1 MSSFSRKF
9 SKFIKS
15 PDSQDSRAIVF
26 IDSRINRW
34 DDLVQQAIPEVR
46 VIVLGL
52 MDDGISAITQIL
64 NTSFCREV
72 YLVSSGSPG
81 CLYLGGSELSWN
93 TLIQYE
99 SKLQSWFWHLD
110 FHAASSQLS
119 YSQLYLSGSNVA
131 MGDVGAE
138 FLTKLNL
145 MTGAAIA
152 ASTDVYSSKIFNS
165 TQ

>member
-1 MSSFSRKF
+1 MSSFYRKF

-15 PDSQDSRAIVF
+15 PDFPDSRAIVF

-34 DDLVQQAIPEVR
+34 EDLVQQAVPEVR

-72 YLVSSGSPG
+72 YLVCSGSPG

-93 TLIQYE
+93 TLIQHE

-110 FHAASSQLS
+110 FQAAS
-119 YSQLYLSGSNVA
+119 SQLYLSGSNVA

-152 ASTDVYSSKIFNS
+152 ASTDVYSSKIFVS

>member
-15 PDSQDSRAIVF
+15 PDSPDSRAIVF

-34 DDLVQQAIPEVR
+34 EDLVQQAVPEVR

-72 YLVSSGSPG
+72 YLVCSGSPG

-110 FHAASSQLS
+110 FSAAS
-119 YSQLYLSGSNVA
+119 SQLYLSGSNVA

>member
-1 MSSFSRKF
+1 MSPFYRKF
-9 SKFIKS
+9 SKFIKT
-15 PDSQDSRAIVF
+15 PDSPDSRAIVF

-34 DDLVQQAIPEVR
+34 EDLVQQAVPEVR

-72 YLVSSGSPG
+72 YFVCLGSPG

-110 FHAASSQLS
+110 VQAAS
-119 YSQLYLSGSNVA
+119 SQLYLSGSNVA
-131 MGDVGAE
+131 MGDAGAE

-145 MTGAAIA
+145 ITGAAIA
-152 ASTDVYSSKIFNS
+152 ASTDIYSSKVFNS

>member
-9 SKFIKS
+9 SKYIKS
-15 PDSQDSRAIVF
+15 PDSPDSRAIVF

-34 DDLVQQAIPEVR
+34 EDLVQQAIPEVR

-52 MDDGISAITQIL
+52 MDNGISAITQIL

-72 YLVSSGSPG
+72 YLVCSGSPG
-81 CLYLGGSELSWN
+81 CLYLGNSELSWN

-110 FHAASSQLS
+110 FHATS
-119 YSQLYLSGSNVA
+119 SQLYLSGSNVA
-131 MGDVGAE
+131 MGDIGAE
-138 FLTKLNL
+138 FLTKLSL
-145 MTGAAIA
+145 ITGVAIA
-152 ASTDVYSSKIFNS
+152 ASTDVYNSKIFIP